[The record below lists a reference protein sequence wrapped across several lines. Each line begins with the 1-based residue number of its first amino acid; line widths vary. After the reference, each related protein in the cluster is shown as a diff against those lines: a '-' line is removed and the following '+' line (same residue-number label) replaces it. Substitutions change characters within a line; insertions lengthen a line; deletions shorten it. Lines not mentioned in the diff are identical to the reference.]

1 MHFIKSLYYIFLL
14 LLNIGKTDG
23 LWWHEQSN
31 LTDTSY
37 GFPGNN
43 FDTAEMMGMFLNQTI
58 ELESL
63 KRQTEILKQQTEND
77 RSSIQLL
84 QNRVFYLE
92 AELNR
97 QNISKIQSTQEF
109 STYLSGMN
117 QLTQN
122 LIANEAN
129 NKNLTQ
135 QVNVALKA
143 LDDLKVEVRYTSLSM
158 LDIHSKKDLER
169 LNGSIMQII
178 EERINDVHDY
188 IASMYKSNKRK

>member
-1 MHFIKSLYYIFLL
+1 MR
-14 LLNIGKTDG
+14 
-23 LWWHEQSN
+23 WHEQSN
-31 LTDTSY
+31 LTDASY

-43 FDTAEMMGMFLNQTI
+43 FDTVEMMGLLLNQTV
-58 ELESL
+58 ELDSL

-97 QNISKIQSTQEF
+97 QNISKIQSTLEF
-109 STYLSGMN
+109 STYLSSMN
-117 QLTQN
+117 QLTQTM
-122 LIANEAN
+122 IANDAN

-135 QVNVALKA
+135 KVDVALKA
-143 LDDLKVEVRYTSLSM
+143 LDDPKVEVRYTSLSM

-169 LNGSIMQII
+169 LNA
-178 EERINDVHDY
+178 DY
-188 IASMYKSNKRK
+188 

>member
-1 MHFIKSLYYIFLL
+1 MHFIKSVYFIFLF
-14 LLNIGKTDG
+14 LLNFGNIEGMF
-23 LWWHEQSN
+23 WNEPSN
-31 LTDTSY
+31 LTDASY

-43 FDTAEMMGMFLNQTI
+43 FDTAEMMGLLLNQTV

-92 AELNR
+92 AELNK

-109 STYLSGMN
+109 STYLSSMN
-117 QLTQN
+117 QLTQTM
-122 LIANEAN
+122 IANEAN

-135 QVNVALKA
+135 KVDVALKA

-178 EERINDVHDY
+178 EERISDVQDY
-188 IASMYKSNKRK
+188 ITSMYKSN

>member
-1 MHFIKSLYYIFLL
+1 MRFIKSLYFIFLF
-14 LLNIGKTDG
+14 LLNFGNIEG
-23 LWWHEQSN
+23 LRWHEQSN

-43 FDTAEMMGMFLNQTI
+43 FNTAEMMGLLLNQTV
-58 ELESL
+58 ELDSL
-63 KRQTEILKQQTEND
+63 KRQTEMLKQQTEND
-77 RSSIQLL
+77 ISSIQLL

-109 STYLSGMN
+109 STYLSSMN
-117 QLTQN
+117 QLTQTM
-122 LIANEAN
+122 IANEAN

-135 QVNVALKA
+135 KVDVALKA

-158 LDIHSKKDLER
+158 PDIHSKKDLER
-169 LNGSIMQII
+169 LNGSIMRII
-178 EERINDVHDY
+178 EERISDVQDY
-188 IASMYKSNKRK
+188 ITSMY

>member
-1 MHFIKSLYYIFLL
+1 MRFIKSLYFIFLF
-14 LLNIGKTDG
+14 LLNFGNIEG
-23 LWWHEQSN
+23 LRWHEQSN

-43 FDTAEMMGMFLNQTI
+43 FNTAEMMGLLLNQTV
-58 ELESL
+58 ELDSL
-63 KRQTEILKQQTEND
+63 KRQTEMLKQQTEND
-77 RSSIQLL
+77 ISSIQLL

-97 QNISKIQSTQEF
+97 ENISKIQSTQEF
-109 STYLSGMN
+109 STYLSSMN
-117 QLTQN
+117 QLTQTM
-122 LIANEAN
+122 IAHEAN

-135 QVNVALKA
+135 KVDVALKA

-178 EERINDVHDY
+178 EERISDVQDY
-188 IASMYKSNKRK
+188 ITSMY